1 MPKIDQKVVPDGNRI
16 KSLRSKMGLSIAAL
30 EDTITSLYDEGRCSR
45 KLKKSVL
52 HRIETSGGKPI
63 PFGQIQIIASAL
75 KVEPDSL
82 TLTDKPELQK
92 VRTLYLSQVTTGNE
106 LRSMT
111 QGALLRFHLE
121 EEPGN
126 VEAQDAILKLLELLK
141 TCDKRR
147 NFLETT
153 RYDFELRRIIDT
165 LTTHRLRI
173 YTASSKQVA
182 PFEIKETQEG
192 YYDADFM
199 LINSPVNTTDGFFW
213 ERFEGVGLADMRLIY
228 IYKDTDLDLSYEV
241 EHDMDPAGFIT
252 ENTQEALLIEN
263 ITRVCDGEEIL
274 SVAEFR
280 ELASDDFSNDQ
291 ARKIELRDRKTETRE
306 RIVRAKRED
315 DWEAM

>member
-1 MPKIDQKVVPDGNRI
+1 MTKNDQKVVPDGNRI

-30 EDTITSLYDEGRCSR
+30 EGLITSLYDEGRCSR

-52 HRIETSGGKPI
+52 HRIETSDGKPI

-111 QGALLRFHLE
+111 QGTLLRFHLA

-147 NFLETT
+147 NFVETT

-182 PFEIKETQEG
+182 PFEIKETSEG
-192 YYDADFM
+192 YYEADFM
-199 LINSPVNTTDGFFW
+199 LINSPVNTTDRFW
-213 ERFEGVGLADMRLIY
+213 DRFEGVGLADMRLIY

-252 ENTQEALLIEN
+252 ENTHEALLIEN
-263 ITRVCDGEEIL
+263 ITRVCNGQEIL

-280 ELASDDFSNDQ
+280 ELPSEDFSNDR
-291 ARKIELRDRKTETRE
+291 AREIELRDRKTETRE

-315 DWEAM
+315 DWEAI